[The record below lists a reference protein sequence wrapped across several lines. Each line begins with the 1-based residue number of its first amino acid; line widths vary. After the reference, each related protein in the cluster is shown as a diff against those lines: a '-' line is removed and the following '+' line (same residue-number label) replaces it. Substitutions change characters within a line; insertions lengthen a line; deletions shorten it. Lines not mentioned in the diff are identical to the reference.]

1 MNNPLI
7 SCIVPV
13 YNGARFL
20 REALDSIMAQTYRP
34 VEIIVVDDGSTDD
47 SAKIAQQY
55 PAPIR
60 LHSQANAG
68 PAAARNRGVGLACGE
83 FLAFL
88 DADDLWHPEKL
99 EGQMARLR
107 QRPELAFCVTHIQN
121 FWIPELRAEKDQF
134 EGSRLAEPLP
144 GYNAPTLLV
153 RSTAFRLVGEF
164 CESMPHTSEPDWFLR
179 AAEVGALGELLP
191 DILVRRRLH
200 HANRSRLRSSSSR
213 DEYLRFIKARLDRK
227 RQEQHGASG
236 P

>member
-1 MNNPLI
+1 VSNPLI

-13 YNGARFL
+13 YNGARYL
-20 REALDSIMAQTYRP
+20 PEALDSIAAQTYRP

-47 SAKIAQQY
+47 SARIAQQY
-55 PAPIR
+55 GAQIR

-68 PAAARNRGVGLACGE
+68 PATARNHGTRLATGE

-88 DADDLWHPEKL
+88 DADDLWHPTKL
-99 EGQMARLR
+99 EEQMARFR
-107 QRPELAFCVTHIQN
+107 DRPELAFCVTNIQN
-121 FWIPELRAEKDQF
+121 FWAPELRAEKDRF

-153 RSTAFRLVGEF
+153 RAQAFRLVGEF

-179 AAEVGALGELLP
+179 AEEAGALGELLP
-191 DILVRRRLH
+191 NVLVQRRLH
-200 HANRSRLRSSSSR
+200 TANRSRLRSSSSR

-227 RQEQHGASG
+227 RQETHDA
-236 P
+236 